1 MTNGNGLHKAE
12 RDIDVSA
19 MLKDWNPLT
28 GSHLMAWGSDS
39 DDETGPQLVELPTA
53 GPAPEYA
60 PSWEDAAAMAS
71 GLETQPWIDY
81 RYDSDGEEV
90 GVAVRPGVRAGEAAA
105 AGPSSAYSAEAGFQ
119 EVPPHELA
127 ERLATGQVSLVLDVR
142 SRAEWE
148 AEGHI
153 AGALCLPLDPELSQ
167 AVRAGELD
175 EYKTRPVVVICGSGR
190 RSAQAAVRLSKVFG
204 FTHVTNAAGGM
215 AAWQAAG
222 GQVQRAPP
230 RPAGGASA
238 GGCGCGSSGGGGGGC
253 QNGSK

>member
-1 MTNGNGLHKAE
+1 MTNGNGLHHQE
-12 RDIDVSA
+12 RTIDVST
-19 MLKDWNPLT
+19 MLEDWNPLT

-39 DDETGPQLVELPTA
+39 DDEDASQLLELPAA
-53 GPAPEYA
+53 GLAPEYA
-60 PSWEDAAAMAS
+60 PSWEDAVLGG
-71 GLETQPWIDY
+71 GLESQPWIDY

-90 GVAVRPGVRAGEAAA
+90 GVAVRPGARAGEAAAAA

-119 EVPPHELA
+119 ELPPHELA
-127 ERLATGQVSLVLDVR
+127 ERLATGQVALVLDVR

-153 AGALCLPLDPELSQ
+153 AGAVCLPLDPELSQ

-175 EYKTRPVVVICGSGR
+175 EYRTRPVVVVCGSGR

-204 FTHVTNAAGGM
+204 FKNVTNAAGGM

-230 RPAGGASA
+230 RPAGGSGT
-238 GGCGCGSSGGGGGGC
+238 GGCGCGGSGGGGC
-253 QNGSK
+253 QNGKK